1 MGHRQ
6 KAKGKRQRLKGKG
19 EIMGRI
25 ANRIG
30 AAFLCGA
37 LLGVPGAVAAAESQR
52 LERAKDLIADE
63 QWVAAI
69 DELKAAAADPKE
81 TNKAEALFWLAHSQY
96 QARDAGAAVETIG
109 RLEREYPKSPWV
121 KPARSLR
128 IEIAQRL
135 QRNDF
140 LWYTAY
146 PHAVPPPPAMAPPK
160 TPRPVR
166 SRSAPPAPY
175 PAPAMASPPGFPAAA
190 AAPPAPPAVAPTAIT
205 PAPPAPP
212 PPPFPP
218 PAWVPEGYLPDTDL
232 RIQALGSLIRTD
244 AAKVI
249 PMLKQI
255 ALDGENPSDGRRA
268 LFVLAQS
275 GRSDARSTVVEIAR
289 MGPEPVRI
297 AAVRELG
304 RLGGPTVATELL
316 QVYSTGNERVKY
328 QVVTSLAQRDA
339 VPALLRIA
347 QSETDRRLR
356 DVAIVTLG
364 QAGGRAQ
371 LVRLYARAA
380 ADSKRPII
388 IGLFNAQ
395 ADDELIQIAEH
406 EADPQARREVLTRL
420 RLLGTP
426 KATLYLKDT
435 DRK

>member
-1 MGHRQ
+1 MGDLRN
-6 KAKGKRQRLKGKG
+6 ARRV
-19 EIMGRI
+19 
-25 ANRIG
+25 
-30 AAFLCGA
+30 GA
-37 LLGVPGAVAAAESQR
+37 LVVLALLWISAGVFAEGGESKR

-63 QWVAAI
+63 QWVTAI

-81 TNKAEALFWLAHSQY
+81 ANKDEALFWLAHSQN
-96 QARDAGAAVETIG
+96 QARDSGDAVETIG
-109 RLEREYPKSPWV
+109 RLEREYPKSRWV

-135 QRNDF
+135 QRHDF
-140 LWYTAY
+140 LWYTAVRE
-146 PHAVPPPPAMAPPK
+146 VPTPPPAPMAPVRPVKTPVGAAPTPPPAM
-160 TPRPVR
+160 PV
-166 SRSAPPAPY
+166 PPAPI
-175 PAPAMASPPGFPAAA
+175 SPAA
-190 AAPPAPPAVAPTAIT
+190 VR

-212 PPPFPP
+212 FPPPPP
-218 PAWVPEGYLPDTDL
+218 PAWVPEGYFPDTDQ

-249 PMLKQI
+249 PMLKEI
-255 ALDGENPSDGRRA
+255 ALDGENPSEGRRA

-289 MGPEPVRI
+289 TGPEPVRI

-304 RLGGPTVATELL
+304 RIGGPTVASELL

-364 QAGGRAQ
+364 QAGGRVQ
-371 LVRLYARAA
+371 LVRLYGKAG

-395 ADDELIQIAEH
+395 ADDELIQIYEH
-406 EADPQARREVLTRL
+406 ETDPQARQEVLARL

-426 KATLYLKDT
+426 KAMLFLKD
-435 DRK
+435 RR